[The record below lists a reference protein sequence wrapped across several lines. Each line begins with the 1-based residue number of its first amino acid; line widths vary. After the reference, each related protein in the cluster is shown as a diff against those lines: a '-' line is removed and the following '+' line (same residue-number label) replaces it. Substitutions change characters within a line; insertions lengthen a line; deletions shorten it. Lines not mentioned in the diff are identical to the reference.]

1 MELNLKSSRLCPN
14 VAQAQ
19 QECSRHLDLNEEK
32 SQPVPKSSKR
42 AGNQLELNLKSSRLY
57 PNKVDRR
64 DKPRQIQSII
74 TTKMKEYN

>member
-19 QECSRHLDLNEEK
+19 QECSRYWDLNEEK

-42 AGNQLELNLKSSRLY
+42 ARNQLELNLKSSRLY
-57 PNKVDRR
+57 PNKVDRS
-64 DKPRQIQSII
+64 DKPRQIQSI
-74 TTKMKEYN
+74 TAAKMQEYN